1 MNLNNPPVA
10 FTITRLD
17 TPLGTIRVEGE
28 WSWSNTVSATQT
40 DAILSVSSLDIM
52 GTDGWVALDL
62 KLPNTS
68 TILEKL
74 NVQIVEHL
82 QKR

>member
-10 FTITRLD
+10 FTITRLN
-17 TPLGTIRVEGE
+17 TSQGIIKATGE
-28 WSWSNTVSATQT
+28 WNSDSLTMTENKLLIFT
-40 DAILSVSSLDIM
+40 LDIM

-62 KLPNTS
+62 KLPNTCAL
-68 TILEKL
+68 IEKL

>member
-1 MNLNNPPVA
+1 MNLDKPPTA

-17 TPLGTIRVEGE
+17 TPLGIIKVEGE

-40 DAILSVSSLDIM
+40 DARLSISSLDIM

-62 KLPNTS
+62 KLPNTCAL
-68 TILEKL
+68 IEKL

>member
-10 FTITRLD
+10 FTITRLN
-17 TPLGTIRVEGE
+17 TSQGIIKATGE
-28 WSWSNTVSATQT
+28 WNSDSLTMTENKLLIFT
-40 DAILSVSSLDIM
+40 LDIM

-62 KLPNTS
+62 TQSKTKML
-68 TILEKL
+68 LDEL
-74 NVQIVEHL
+74 NDEVLLHL